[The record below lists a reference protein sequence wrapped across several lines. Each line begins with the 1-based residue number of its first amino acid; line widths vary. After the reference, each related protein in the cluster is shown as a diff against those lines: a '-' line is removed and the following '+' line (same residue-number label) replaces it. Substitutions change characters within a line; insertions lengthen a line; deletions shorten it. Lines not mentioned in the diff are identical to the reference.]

1 MSTKLLIAAICAI
14 LLSGCTYVV
23 RDGREFHH
31 RPAGPGWHH
40 GWHDW
45 GRGR

>member
-1 MSTKLLIAAICAI
+1 MSTKLLVAAMCAM

-23 RDGREFHH
+23 RDGRDFRH
-31 RPAGPGWHH
+31 GPNAHGWHH
-40 GWHDW
+40 DRHDW